1 MGKTPVELLI
11 FDLDGTLIESKWDI
25 AASVNLTLAEL
36 GLPQRPLEEIFGFV
50 GDGVKQLLRLA
61 VGDNDRV
68 SFADALRVFRGH
80 YLAHC
85 LDRTTFYP
93 GVEDALTHFTD
104 KRKAVATNKSI
115 EYTQVIL
122 KGLGAHHFQFVV
134 GGDNGFGLKPEPGM
148 LLHIMERLD
157 VPRERTV
164 LVGDSTNDINGGHNA
179 GIRVCAVG
187 YGMGN
192 REKMAACRPDWFIER
207 PEQLM
212 EIFE

>member
-1 MGKTPVELLI
+1 VDLLI

-50 GDGVKQLLRLA
+50 GDGVKKLLRQA
-61 VGDNDRV
+61 VGDNNPDR
-68 SFADALRVFRGH
+68 FDEALRVFRGH

-85 LDRTTFYP
+85 LDRTRFYP
-93 GVEDALTHFTD
+93 GIEQALQHFARTN
-104 KRKAVATNKSI
+104 KAVATNKSI
-115 EYTQVIL
+115 EFTNVIL
-122 KGLGAHHFQFVV
+122 KGLGAQHFQFVV

-148 LLHIMERLD
+148 LLHIMDRLQASPD
-157 VPRERTV
+157 RTV

-192 REKMAACRPDWFIER
+192 RERMTACRPDWFIER

>member
-1 MGKTPVELLI
+1 MGKTAVDLLI

-36 GLPQRPLEEIFGFV
+36 GLPERPVDEIFGFV
-50 GDGVKQLLRLA
+50 GDGVKKLLRLA
-61 VGDNDRV
+61 LGENHPV
-68 SFADALRVFRGH
+68 SFDEALRVFRGH
-80 YLAHC
+80 YLEHC
-85 LDRTTFYP
+85 LDRTVFYP
-93 GVEDALTHFTD
+93 GVERTLIHFARTN
-104 KRKAVATNKSI
+104 KAVATNKSI
-115 EYTQVIL
+115 EYTNVIL

-148 LLHIMERLD
+148 LLHIMEHLGAAKD
-157 VPRERTV
+157 RTV

-192 REKMAACRPDWFIER
+192 RERMTACRPDWFIER

>member
-1 MGKTPVELLI
+1 MGKASIDLLI

-25 AASVNLTLAEL
+25 AASVNFTLEEL

-50 GDGVKQLLRLA
+50 GDGVKKLLRLA
-61 VGDNDRV
+61 VGDNTRV
-68 SFADALRVFRGH
+68 SFEDALRVFRRH

-85 LDRTTFYP
+85 LDRTVFYP
-93 GVEDALTHFTD
+93 GVEKALSHFAQ

-115 EYTQVIL
+115 EYTTVIL
-122 KGLGAHHFQFVV
+122 EGLGPHHFDFVV

-148 LLHIMERLD
+148 LLHIMERLN
-157 VPRERTV
+157 VLPARTV

-192 REKMAACRPDWFIER
+192 RGKMAACQPDWFIER
-207 PEQLM
+207 PEELM